1 MLKASRLDTAS
12 GPGPRTASAT
22 RPDAGDPAMPPE
34 RTIRENFPVA
44 LRILPAR
51 HRAALGAV
59 YRYARLIDDIGD
71 EAAPSD
77 RGRLF
82 DLVDRDIDR
91 IFAGTAPDLPALR
104 AIGLV
109 AREHGIPEAPLRKL
123 VQANR
128 QDQEIHRYA
137 DWDQLVEYCALSA
150 DPVGHLV
157 LHVFDAASPERIALS
172 DHICTALQ
180 VIEHCQDVA
189 EDFADGRVYLP
200 AEDLRRFGCTDAD
213 LGAKTTSTRLRGV
226 VARTAD
232 RASALLDQGA
242 PLIGELDGWA
252 RIAVAGYLAGG
263 RATLAAL
270 RGGAYDVHAARLR
283 PSRARTLGEALLI
296 LGRDVTK

>member
-1 MLKASRLDTAS
+1 
-12 GPGPRTASAT
+12 
-22 RPDAGDPAMPPE
+22 MPPE

-71 EAAPSD
+71 EAPPDD

-91 IFAGTAPDLPALR
+91 IFAGTPPELPALR

-109 AREHGIPEAPLRKL
+109 AREHGIPAAPLRKL

-137 DWDQLVEYCALSA
+137 SWDQLVEYCALSA

-200 AEDLRRFGCTDAD
+200 AEDLRLFGCTDAD
-213 LGAKTTSTRLRGV
+213 LRAETTSTRLRGV
-226 VARTAD
+226 VARNAD
-232 RASALLDQGA
+232 RAAALLDDGA
-242 PLIGELDGWA
+242 PLIGKLDGWA